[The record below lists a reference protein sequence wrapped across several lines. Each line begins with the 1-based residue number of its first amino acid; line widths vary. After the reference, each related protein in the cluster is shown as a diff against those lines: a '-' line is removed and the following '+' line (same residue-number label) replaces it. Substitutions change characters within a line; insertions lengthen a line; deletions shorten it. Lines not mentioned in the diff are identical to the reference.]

1 MNKLIIIIFVQI
13 FGFQILFCQ
22 SIPSSCL
29 APDSIINKYKID
41 SEKLAFRKIIRQGLD
56 EKDSIIIPQSHIDT
70 VLNALIAV
78 YNASSLLEVDSVI
91 NIFDIRAIE
100 PRLNSIMITADTNL
114 AWMKSLRIDVF
125 PTGNSYIDSLIEIYK
140 FKVETKGY
148 WKWFFVFK
156 SEYNYNLNPIIA
168 TLKNIEGISSAEINR
183 YIGDGNDIIDSV
195 GAEFVELI
203 YSYGWGDCPNGC
215 AYKHYWKFRVFYDC
229 SVEFVESYG
238 TPFDITNVKQVSSNE
253 KVSVF
258 PNPFVNSIFVR
269 GINSEFQYSIY
280 NLLGQKIQSGD
291 SDGEII
297 IEDPSNFSE
306 KIYFLKIISGDKMYN
321 FKILRN

>member
-1 MNKLIIIIFVQI
+1 LYKYLGFKYYFAKVFHHLVWRLI
-13 FGFQILFCQ
+13 
-22 SIPSSCL
+22 
-29 APDSIINKYKID
+29 A
-41 SEKLAFRKIIRQGLD
+41 LD

-91 NIFDIRAIE
+91 NTFDIRAIK

-114 AWMKSLRIDVF
+114 AWMKNLRIDVF

-140 FKVETKGY
+140 FKVENKGY

-238 TPFDITNVKQVSSNE
+238 TPFDITNIKQVSINE
-253 KVSVF
+253 KISVF
-258 PNPFVNSIFVR
+258 PNPFVNSIFVS
-269 GINSEFQYSIY
+269 GINSEFKYSIY
-280 NLLGQKIQSGD
+280 NLLGQKIQFGKSF
-291 SDGEII
+291 GEII
-297 IEDPSNFSE
+297 IEEPSKFCDR
-306 KIYFLKIISGDKMYN
+306 IYFFNIISGNKIYN
-321 FKILRN
+321 LKILRN